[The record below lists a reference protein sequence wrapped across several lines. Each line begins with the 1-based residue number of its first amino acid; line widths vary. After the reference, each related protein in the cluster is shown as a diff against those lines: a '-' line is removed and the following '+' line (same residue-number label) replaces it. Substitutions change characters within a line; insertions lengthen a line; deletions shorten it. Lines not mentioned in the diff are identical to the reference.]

1 MDTKIPQMESQVL
14 ELNQIIER
22 LTRDTEKEQ
31 RKRLEVVKERD
42 EVK

>member
-14 ELNQIIER
+14 DLNQIIER

-42 EVK
+42 ELK

>member
-14 ELNQIIER
+14 DLNQIIER

-31 RKRLEVVKERD
+31 RKRLEVLKERD

>member
-14 ELNQIIER
+14 DLNQIIER

>member
-1 MDTKIPQMESQVL
+1 MESQVL
-14 ELNQIIER
+14 DLNQIIER

>member
-42 EVK
+42 ELK